1 MTTVDLLAVALP
13 ALATIVT
20 CVRTAAGYYPPP
32 DLPLAPRHS
41 HREEPRPARLERRS
55 GGRAVGSPFATEKG

>member
-32 DLPLAPRHS
+32 DLPVAPRHS
-41 HREEPRPARLERRS
+41 RRDH
-55 GGRAVGSPFATEKG
+55 GPPTR